1 MDALKFLEEHGAET
15 SLLAGGTDLMISARE
30 GGLKSSY
37 VMDISRLEE
46 LTRIEKAD
54 GLCAIGAGVTFS
66 EIAESAEIL
75 NSVPLLAAAAKTV
88 GSPQIRNV
96 GTIGGNVANASPAA
110 DSVPPLVVLQAR
122 VEIRSISSERT
133 PFVEEFI
140 TAPYRTSLKPNEL
153 IVRFLLET
161 IPDGYRWDFQ
171 RIARRKALAIARA
184 NLALLASSDE
194 QGRVEDLRLCVGSIS
209 PRPSRLTEAEEI
221 LKGKIPSP
229 ELIGAV
235 AKSVSSEMISRSGI
249 RPTTEYK
256 QPAVEGLIVKSMSK
270 IFFEKEHDA

>member
-30 GGLKSSY
+30 GGLKSSF

-54 GLCAIGAGVTFS
+54 SLCAIGAGVTFS

-75 NSVPLLAAAAKTV
+75 KYVPLLAAAAKTV

-110 DSVPPLVVLQAR
+110 DSVPPLVVLRAR

-133 PFVEEFI
+133 PFVEDFI
-140 TAPYRTSLKPNEL
+140 TAPYHTNLKPDEL

-184 NLALLASSDE
+184 NLALLASSDD
-194 QGRVEDLRLCVGSIS
+194 QGRVEDVRLCVGSIL

-235 AKSVSSEMISRSGI
+235 AKSVSSEMVNRSGI

-256 QPAVEGLIVKSMSK
+256 QPAVEGLVVRSMSK
-270 IFFEKEHDA
+270 IFLEKEHDA